1 MYVKLY
7 NIDNPPPIMHL
18 FTDLLKDLIHGNMVI
33 L

>member
-7 NIDNPPPIMHL
+7 NIDNPPIMHL